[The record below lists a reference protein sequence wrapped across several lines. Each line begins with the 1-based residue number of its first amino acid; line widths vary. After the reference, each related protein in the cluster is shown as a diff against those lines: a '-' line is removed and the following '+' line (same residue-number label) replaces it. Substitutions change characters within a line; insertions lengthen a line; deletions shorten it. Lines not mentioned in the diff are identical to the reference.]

1 MLTGI
6 SAITLAT
13 HDMARAVEFYQSL
26 GFALKS
32 GGSAASFSSFHAG
45 GGYLNLTL
53 LPAESIWGRWGRA
66 IFYVDDVD
74 AQYSQA
80 ASGPNSPREMGHG
93 ESDISTSRIRT
104 DTNSASRDHSD
115 ALLSSNPV
123 LSAQPFGL
131 GA

>member
-1 MLTGI
+1 
-6 SAITLAT
+6 
-13 HDMARAVEFYQSL
+13 
-26 GFALKS
+26 
-32 GGSAASFSSFHAG
+32 
-45 GGYLNLTL
+45 
-53 LPAESIWGRWGRA
+53 
-66 IFYVDDVD
+66 
-74 AQYSQA
+74 
-80 ASGPNSPREMGHG
+80 MGHG